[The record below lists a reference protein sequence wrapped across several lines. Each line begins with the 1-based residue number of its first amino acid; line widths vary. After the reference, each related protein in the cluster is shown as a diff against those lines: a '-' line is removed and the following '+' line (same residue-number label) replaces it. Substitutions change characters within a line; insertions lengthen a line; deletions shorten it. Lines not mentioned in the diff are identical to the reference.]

1 MFSRGSLR
9 TVDLAARLRCVFG
22 CLAISTS
29 LFLGGCAVGPDYVP
43 PEIEMPDQW
52 ESAVVEE
59 LAEEEPDLEQWWTAF
74 NDPQLSELI
83 SRATE
88 SNKNL
93 QVAVLRVTEAR
104 ALRGIANAD
113 FFPQV
118 DAGGSYSR
126 SQSSENT
133 AFGAAT
139 GGEAVDNWNL
149 GFDAAWEIDVFGRVR
164 RSVEAA
170 EAEIEVSIEDYRD
183 VLVSL
188 YAEVAVTYV
197 EIRSVQAR
205 LDYARSNVES
215 QTESVKITRDRFEAG
230 LTSALDV
237 AQAEGNL
244 ASTESSI
251 PSLETSLVAGLNRL
265 AVLLGE
271 NPGALNQELQTA
283 REIPSASVEIAIG
296 MPAELLRRRPDVRR
310 SERLLAAQ
318 TARIGV
324 ATADLY
330 PSFSLPGFL
339 GLESE
344 DVGDLFSGES
354 LTWNLSPGFRWKIF
368 SAGKIRN
375 RIKVEEARTEQAL
388 LRYEQSIL
396 FALEEVENTMVAYR
410 QERIR
415 RDHLADAVAASE
427 RSVEMVRTQYTSGL
441 TNFQNVLDSQ
451 RSLFIRQDELAD
463 SEGRVVQNL
472 IALNKA
478 LGGGWSLDAPA
489 PDEEMPEE
497 NQASAAP
504 AVEEVATVEAVAG
517 K

>member
-1 MFSRGSLR
+1 MVSRANLR
-9 TVDLAARLRCVFG
+9 VVEMAGGLCRIFGGLAV
-22 CLAISTS
+22 LAP
-29 LFLGGCAVGPDYVP
+29 LFIAGCAVGPDYVP
-43 PEIEMPDQW
+43 PETEMPDQW
-52 ESAVVEE
+52 ASAVVEE
-59 LAEEEPDLEQWWTAF
+59 LADEEPDLEQWWTAF

-83 SRATE
+83 DRATE

-93 QVAVLRVTEAR
+93 QVAVIRVTEAR

-113 FFPQV
+113 FFPQLG
-118 DAGGSYSR
+118 AGGSYSR

-133 AFGAAT
+133 ALGSSLP
-139 GGEAVDNWNL
+139 GGSDPVDNWNL
-149 GFDAAWEIDVFGRVR
+149 GFDAAWEIDVFGRVQ
-164 RSVEAA
+164 RSVESA
-170 EAEIEVSIEDYRD
+170 EADIEASIEDYRD

-188 YAEVAVTYV
+188 YAEVAVNYV
-197 EIRSVQAR
+197 EIRSLQAR
-205 LDYARSNVES
+205 LDYARANVVS
-215 QTESVKITRDRFEAG
+215 QTESVSITRDRFSAG

-251 PSLETSLVAGLNRL
+251 PSLEMSLVAALNRL

-271 NPGALNQELQTA
+271 NPGALNEELQTV
-283 REIPSASVEIAIG
+283 REIPEASVEIAMG

-310 SERLLAAQ
+310 AERLLAAQ

-344 DVGDLFSGES
+344 DLGDLFSGES
-354 LTWNLSPGFRWKIF
+354 LTWNLSPGFQWKIF

-396 FALEEVENTMVAYR
+396 LALEEVENAMVAYDR
-410 QERIR
+410 ERVR
-415 RDHLADAVAASE
+415 RDHLSDSVDASQ

-451 RSLFIRQDELAD
+451 RSLFNRQDELAS

-489 PDEEMPEE
+489 PDEELASTEPE
-497 NQASAAP
+497 AKLVDDTLP
-504 AVEEVATVEAVAG
+504 AEAVAG